1 MDNNLVECFDVC
13 FSLNRTRICP
23 EKRASETVELDDDG
37 DPVGRTGHAQWPSD
51 CKCRCCC
58 CHFVFY
64 SSLFPLRKRLT
75 EMSRSRKT
83 GSFDGRHS
91 NSLSTILNVAGAVW
105 WACRHCFD
113 WWLVDLADRLY
124 HKLSCPA
131 IREKRRRM
139 DWNHLTGLLIVDSIC
154 AGIQS
159 VLHDE
164 SGNSDRVLGLAGG
177 GSQPVDDHQRLDAAH
192 NLHDPRPGR
201 DERRRWSVV
210 DSRSGQDSTRRAQ
223 STDGTESHRRFGHFG
238 FARMGTTSSHG
249 RKCQQLRTLLER
261 HVHQSTCIFLSF
273 FLKKFWWD
281 DLFLFFHSSSI
292 RRNIIG
298 LCPSVKRMS
307 STASNPT
314 RSITFGWRPNRNAA
328 KGPPHRRFPYELT
341 NTVSLS
347 FWIIFFF
354 FLF

>member
-1 MDNNLVECFDVC
+1 
-13 FSLNRTRICP
+13 
-23 EKRASETVELDDDG
+23 
-37 DPVGRTGHAQWPSD
+37 
-51 CKCRCCC
+51 
-58 CHFVFY
+58 
-64 SSLFPLRKRLT
+64 
-75 EMSRSRKT
+75 MSRSRKT

-105 WACRHCFD
+105 WACRHCCCFD